1 MLAAVV
7 AFSVMDSLVKG
18 LSSRYGTFQVASMR
32 GFSSLVCIGAVVM
45 FRGSW
50 SKLRPVRV
58 HWHLMR
64 GCLGTVMMASFIYAV
79 HRLSLA
85 QTYSLFHTAPLVMT
99 ALSVPIFKEK
109 VTPSRWFAIL
119 VGLCGVLIIL
129 KPWESGSLPL
139 LAAGAAVLATFGYAI
154 SALTV
159 RSLTR
164 DNSSLAITFWYL
176 TIIGVG
182 CGILGASQWIA
193 LLHTDWWW
201 LAGVGISGALGQI
214 WITSAFS
221 CAPPSVVAPFE
232 YTSILWAFGI
242 DWVFWSASPT
252 VHLLIG
258 ATIVVGSGVYVV
270 MEEHRL
276 PASTP
281 P

>member
-7 AFSVMDSLVKG
+7 VFSIMDSLVKG
-18 LSSRYGTFQVASMR
+18 LSSRYETFQVASMR
-32 GFSSLVCIGAVVM
+32 GLSSLVCIGTVVL

-50 SKLRPVRV
+50 RKLRPARV
-58 HWHLMR
+58 QWHLMR
-64 GCLGTVMMASFIYAV
+64 GCLGILMIASFIYAV

-85 QTYSLFHTAPLVMT
+85 QTYSLFHTAPLLMT
-99 ALSVPIFKEK
+99 ALSVPVFKER
-109 VTPSRWFAIL
+109 VSTSRWVAIL
-119 VGLCGVLIIL
+119 TGLGGVLFIL
-129 KPWESGSLPL
+129 KPWESNQFSL
-139 LAAGAAVLATFGYAI
+139 LAAGAAVVATFCYAI

-159 RSLTR
+159 RSLTS

-176 TIIGVG
+176 AFIGTG
-182 CGILGASQWIA
+182 CGLLGASSWLTIDA
-193 LLHTDWWW
+193 ADWWW
-201 LAGVGISGALGQI
+201 FAGVGVTGALGQI

-221 CAPPSVVAPFE
+221 CAAPSVVAPFE

-252 VHLLIG
+252 LNLVIG